1 MQATMNRQQRRA
13 QEHQQ
18 RQEEAQKA
26 AQAARQYRQDI
37 QQYGSYDVHTARDNP
52 YYAAEVHR
60 ARQER
65 QKRWSQNGITQQ
77 DVDKA
82 REEGY
87 NAGRLEVVRY
97 YMENIYAAAGIAAH
111 SQFGFGGV
119 RIERLL
125 REMHRVLSEEICTD
139 DILQRLRD
147 ETGVDVKAV
156 D

>member
-1 MQATMNRQQRRA
+1 MNRQQRRA
-13 QEHQQ
+13 HEHQQ
-18 RQEEAQKA
+18 RQQDAQKV
-26 AQAARQYRQDI
+26 AQAARQYQKDI
-37 QQYGSYDVHTARDNP
+37 QQFGSYDAHTARDNP
-52 YYAAEVHR
+52 YYAAEINRV
-60 ARQER
+60 RQER
-65 QKRWSQNGITQQ
+65 QKRWSQNGITQR
-77 DVDKA
+77 DVDEA

-111 SQFGFGGV
+111 SKFGFGAV

-125 REMHRVLSEEICTD
+125 QEMHRVLTEEICTD
-139 DILQRLRD
+139 DILHRLRD